1 MTKSK
6 RFVIFFILFLGVVV
20 LLYIGPI
27 EEVSHTSRTKQPV
40 NPIGHLT
47 VDLEFG
53 TITIETTDHHHI
65 NIATRK
71 EWKFKLRT
79 LKPKFGKW
87 VDELLKD
94 FEITIEHNDS
104 DTESDIRIEGNF
116 KRGREHWEDGL
127 KWLTVDVHVTVPRQY
142 NVTLKTA
149 SHGDIRVDDLMGTV
163 SAEALGGNLHLG
175 EIQGEVSG
183 ETGVSGDITLKGCQ
197 SSVNLTTAM
206 GNIRAEMTAQP
217 QQPWT
222 LHTSMD
228 GAIDVTLRPD
238 IALDIDAQTRGK
250 ISSDFS
256 IRPQGDTIEN
266 RLKGTLNGGGPLLK
280 LSSPAGDI
288 RLKRK

>member
-6 RFVIFFILFLGVVV
+6 RFFVFLILFLGVVV
-20 LLYIGPI
+20 LFYII
-27 EEVSHTSRTKQPV
+27 RIREISHVRQIGYPV

-47 VDLEFG
+47 VDIEYG
-53 TITIETTDHHHI
+53 TITIETTDQHHVDI
-65 NIATRK
+65 TARK
-71 EWKFKLRT
+71 DWRSKFRI
-79 LKPKFGKW
+79 LKPNFGKW
-87 VDELLKD
+87 IDDLLED
-94 FEITIEHNDS
+94 FEFTIEHNDS
-104 DTESDIRIEGNF
+104 DTESDIRVEGNF
-116 KRGREHWEDGL
+116 KRGREYWQDGL
-127 KWLTVDVHVTVPRQY
+127 KWLTVEVHVTVPRPY
-142 NVTLKTA
+142 NFTLKTA

-163 SAEALGGNLHLG
+163 SAEALDGNLYLG

-197 SSVNLTTAM
+197 SRVNLTTAM
-206 GNIRAEMTAQP
+206 GNIRAEMTTQP
-217 QQPWT
+217 QHPWT

-238 IALDIDAQTRGK
+238 IVLDIDAQTEGK
-250 ISSDFS
+250 ISSDFP

-280 LSSPAGDI
+280 LRASTGEI